1 MVQTNILASNK
12 HVRWDFLKNKV
23 KWDIYVHKVSALI
36 LKNISISDFT
46 LKWVVLKL
54 QKIQTFKADDFVYD
68 G

>member
-12 HVRWDFLKNKV
+12 HVRRDFLKNKV
-23 KWDIYVHKVSALI
+23 KWDIYVHKVCALI